1 MMNITNLFVQ
11 KYKNIQ
17 AGLLVFPKCG
27 YTALVGE
34 NGSGKSNW
42 VEAVA
47 AVIQHLLGF
56 KAPTFKYILRL
67 AGNKKI
73 EFDGRNIASSDNG
86 NPVDL
91 NTLELP
97 EKLIA
102 CYSGED
108 LRMWDNILNDSYAH
122 YFASS
127 SMNTITEPKVIYI
140 NKFQWGIAL
149 LVLLCSDDVEV
160 KNFIKE
166 IWGSDIPL
174 NQIKVEATIDNSALT
189 RYQDHNA
196 QLLART
202 LQANPLYVNAIKI
215 LNFGLV
221 GTSNLIRCRR
231 LYYLLY
237 ALSMPVA
244 NGGAIR
250 MQKAITSINIE
261 TDSGLKLADLS
272 EGHKKRILVMLMTR
286 ILGDE
291 HTMYLLDEPDAHVD
305 VMAKNKI
312 VSLIETAKGYTILT
326 THSPLMTSV
335 MKPEAVQTV
344 NEGNVVEEEWASVVN
359 HLSAN
364 RITTI
369 DNFLFSFNKKV
380 IITEGPYDIKYI
392 RQAVKILKDKY
403 PQYEKIEKVAAFCI
417 NGTGGMDFFL
427 KNSMKS
433 VVKFFEKVVFLLD
446 NDEAGRKA
454 EQVITGFVNANHVT
468 TIEHVLYADQYKRP
482 MKHDFLIEDYFPAKC
497 YKGKTEEIKDIDV
510 KGYPKYYQIKVIKS
524 FETPI
529 KQYLEDHYTDKE
541 FNSKVY
547 ANFVPLL
554 DQIILKLGL

>member
-1 MMNITNLFVQ
+1 
-11 KYKNIQ
+11 
-17 AGLLVFPKCG
+17 
-27 YTALVGE
+27 
-34 NGSGKSNW
+34 
-42 VEAVA
+42 
-47 AVIQHLLGF
+47 
-56 KAPTFKYILRL
+56 
-67 AGNKKI
+67 
-73 EFDGRNIASSDNG
+73 
-86 NPVDL
+86 
-91 NTLELP
+91 
-97 EKLIA
+97 
-102 CYSGED
+102 
-108 LRMWDNILNDSYAH
+108 MWNNILNDSYAH

-140 NKFQWGIAL
+140 NKYQWGIAL
-149 LVLLCSDDVEV
+149 LVLLCSDDDEV
-160 KNFIKE
+160 KSFIKE
-166 IWGSDIPL
+166 MWGSEIPL
-174 NQIKVEATIDNSALT
+174 NQIKVEATIDNNALT
-189 RYQDHNA
+189 HYNDHNA

-221 GTSNLIRCRR
+221 GASNLIRCRR

-291 HTMYLLDEPDAHVD
+291 RTMYLLDEPDAHVD

-312 VSLIETAKGYTILT
+312 VSIIETAKGYTILT

-380 IITEGPYDIKYI
+380 IITEGP
-392 RQAVKILKDKY
+392 
-403 PQYEKIEKVAAFCI
+403 
-417 NGTGGMDFFL
+417 
-427 KNSMKS
+427 
-433 VVKFFEKVVFLLD
+433 
-446 NDEAGRKA
+446 
-454 EQVITGFVNANHVT
+454 
-468 TIEHVLYADQYKRP
+468 
-482 MKHDFLIEDYFPAKC
+482 
-497 YKGKTEEIKDIDV
+497 
-510 KGYPKYYQIKVIKS
+510 
-524 FETPI
+524 
-529 KQYLEDHYTDKE
+529 
-541 FNSKVY
+541 
-547 ANFVPLL
+547 
-554 DQIILKLGL
+554 

>member
-1 MMNITNLFVQ
+1 MKIKTLVIPS
-11 KYKNIQ
+11 YKNIQ
-17 AGLLVFPKCG
+17 AGVLVFPKCG
-27 YTALVGE
+27 YTSLVGE

-56 KAPTFKYILRL
+56 KAPDFNYTLRL
-67 AGNKKI
+67 EGNKKI
-73 EFDGRNIASSDNG
+73 VYDGRNITPTDNG
-86 NPVDL
+86 NAVAL

-108 LRMWDNILNDSYAH
+108 LRLWNKILNDSYAR
-122 YFASS
+122 YFGSTT
-127 SMNTITEPKVIYI
+127 MNTITEPKVIYI
-140 NKFQWGIAL
+140 NKYQWAIAL
-149 LVLLCSDDVEV
+149 LVLLCSEDAEV

-174 NQIKVEATIDNSALT
+174 NQIKVEATVDNNALT
-189 RYQDHNA
+189 HYHDHNA

-202 LQANPLYVNAIKI
+202 LQANPLYVNAIKVM
-215 LNFGLV
+215 NFGYV
-221 GTSNLIRCRR
+221 GASNLIICRR

-244 NGGAIR
+244 NGGAIM
-250 MQKAITSINIE
+250 MQKAISSINIE
-261 TDSGLKLADLS
+261 TDSGLKLANLS

-286 ILGDE
+286 ILGDD

-305 VMAKNKI
+305 VMAKNNI
-312 VSLIETAKGYTILT
+312 LHLIETAKGYTILT
-326 THSPLMTSV
+326 THSPLMTSA

-344 NEGNVVEEEWASVVN
+344 SEGTIIEGEWASVVN

-380 IITEGPYDIKYI
+380 IITEGQYDIKYI
-392 RQAVKILKDKY
+392 RQAVKILKQKY

-427 KNSMKS
+427 KNSLKS
-433 VVKFFEKVVFLLD
+433 VVKYFEKVVFLLD
-446 NDEAGRKA
+446 NDEAGRNA
-454 EQVITGFVNANHVT
+454 EKVLVEFVNSDHLT
-468 TIEHVLYADQYKRP
+468 KIEHILYADQYKRP

-497 YKGKTEEIKDIDV
+497 YKGKDQKIKDITI
-510 KGYPKYYQIKVIKS
+510 KGYPRYYQIKEIKT
-524 FETPI
+524 FENPI

-547 ANFVPLL
+547 APFVPLL